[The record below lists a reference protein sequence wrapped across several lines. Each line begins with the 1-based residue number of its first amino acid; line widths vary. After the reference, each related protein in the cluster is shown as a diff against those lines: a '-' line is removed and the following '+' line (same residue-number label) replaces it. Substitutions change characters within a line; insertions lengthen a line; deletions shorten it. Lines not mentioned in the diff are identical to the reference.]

1 MVVDTAGDRKELPDD
16 VERLEASVTFFIA
29 S

>member
-1 MVVDTAGDRKELPDD
+1 MVVDTAGDRKELADD